1 MEREDQQQQQG
12 RKNNGTNYKSDQ
24 TDDSYYYTSNIEI
37 GKTFVSEKHPNT
49 IDSFWF
55 TIKPDIIVNPFDY
68 VTVEQS
74 YHAKTI
80 GMIQD
85 LQTVIADKN
94 YFIGQQSIKEEKST
108 NNSPTNA
115 LHYDRQYG
123 VNIARVSVMANSE
136 FKEIGRAH
144 V

>member
-12 RKNNGTNYKSDQ
+12 RQNNGTNYKSDQ
-24 TDDSYYYTSNIEI
+24 TDDSYYYTSKTEI
-37 GKTFVSEKHPNT
+37 GKTFVSDKHPDT

-74 YHAKTI
+74 YYAKTI

-94 YFIGQQSIKEEKST
+94 YIIGQQNIKNETST
-108 NNSPTNA
+108 NNSTTSA
-115 LHYDRQYG
+115 MQYARQYG
-123 VNIARVSVMANSE
+123 VNIAR
-136 FKEIGRAH
+136 
-144 V
+144 